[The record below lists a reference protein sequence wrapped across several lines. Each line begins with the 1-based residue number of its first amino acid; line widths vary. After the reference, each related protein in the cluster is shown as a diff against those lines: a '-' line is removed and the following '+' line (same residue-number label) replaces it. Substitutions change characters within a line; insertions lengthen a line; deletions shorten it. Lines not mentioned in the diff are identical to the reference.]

1 MSDAITKTV
10 LLLGRRGDVIEEVKR
25 QLELPGVHLIGGT
38 GLDDV
43 RRTFA
48 QTQIDH
54 VIMGA
59 GIDLETRLEII
70 REIFQSSDAT
80 TVHMK
85 DRVTGPE
92 GFLPFIASVLG
103 GLDDYQVV

>member
-1 MSDAITKTV
+1 MSEAITKTV
-10 LLLGRRGDVIEEVKR
+10 LLLGRRDVVIEEVKR
-25 QLELPGVHLIGGT
+25 QLDLPGVQLIGGT
-38 GLDDV
+38 GLEDV
-43 RRTFA
+43 RKAFT
-48 QTQIDH
+48 QTRIDH

-85 DRVTGPE
+85 DRVTGPQ
-92 GFLPFIASVLG
+92 GFLPFIAAVLA
-103 GLDDYQVV
+103 GLDNYPVV